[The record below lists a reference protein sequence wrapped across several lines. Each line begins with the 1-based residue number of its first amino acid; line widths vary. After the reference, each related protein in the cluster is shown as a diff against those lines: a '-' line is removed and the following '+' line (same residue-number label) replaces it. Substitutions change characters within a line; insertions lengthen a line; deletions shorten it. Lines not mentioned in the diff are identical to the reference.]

1 MDELV
6 AGALL
11 HYPIYWDWD
20 LKGYTTCEAVLHR
33 IVEQRTALEANA
45 GLHKLRVGFL
55 RRQLRKAKV
64 LFDSWTGRV

>member
-1 MDELV
+1 LI

-33 IVEQRTALEANA
+33 IVEQRTQLEQA
-45 GLHKLRVGFL
+45 GKLDQLRIGYV
-55 RRQLRKAKV
+55 RRQLRKANVV
-64 LFDSWTGRV
+64 LKSILMP